1 MRSGPVVLTL
11 TPVNSSVLTH
21 RRIALAFI
29 ALPLLLASCAPAE
42 QAASTADT
50 SAVTVARQ
58 PIPDGVD
65 PRMVTWRG
73 DGLLVPRPDSLQRI
87 PGYVVDS
94 VFSPEEGLRRFQ
106 ATVRAPRPA
115 RFAGGA
121 ADQETLLR
129 NYWTALVRHDTL
141 AIRELV
147 VSHAEFAYLYLPESA
162 PFAAGMHPSAAWI
175 LYESATG
182 RGLSRAFREATS
194 RAAASSSS
202 TSRDGAITATI
213 CRDQGRDEGKSHTFG
228 PCGVVLRAAQST
240 DTLWIAATLVRRDG
254 VVKFLG
260 LDNAL

>member
-1 MRSGPVVLTL
+1 MCPGPVVLTL
-11 TPVNSSVLTH
+11 TPVSSSVPTH
-21 RRIALAFI
+21 RRIALAFL

-42 QAASTADT
+42 QAASTADA

-65 PRMVTWRG
+65 PRMVEWRS
-73 DGLLVPRPDSLQRI
+73 DGLLVPSPDSLQRI

-106 ATVRAPRPA
+106 ATVGAPRPA

-129 NYWTALVRHDTL
+129 RYWTALVRHDTL
-141 AIRELV
+141 AIRALV

-162 PFAAGMHPSAAWI
+162 PFTSGMQPSAAWI
-175 LYESATG
+175 LYESQTG
-182 RGLSRAFREATS
+182 RGLSRAFREAT
-194 RAAASSSS
+194 A
-202 TSRDGAITATI
+202 RDGTITATV
-213 CRDQGRDEGKSHTFG
+213 CRDQGRDEGRSRTFG
-228 PCGVVLRAAQST
+228 PCGIVLRGAQRT

-254 VVKFLG
+254 IVKFLG